1 MDEDLWQENPFVRLL
16 LKSGTTR
23 VRRIKEFKQTVNAS
37 HMLTRTVTIDKNV
50 LTRCVKMTSETLKKF

>member
-23 VRRIKEFKQTVNAS
+23 VRRIKGPYQTVNDS
-37 HMLTRTVTIDKNV
+37 HVLTRTVTIDKNV
-50 LTRCVKMTSETLKKF
+50 LTPCVKMTSETFKKF